1 MGGTVTVANTGVD
14 LPRVHMAGMDAHCD
28 PHVEVDQRGF
38 ASLLAP
44 DAAFPRLNIDG
55 SPEQLRD
62 LVLRPQAA
70 LVSQR

>member
-1 MGGTVTVANTGVD
+1 MGGAVTVANAGVD
-14 LPRVHMAGMDAHCD
+14 LPRIHVARIDAHGD

-62 LVLRPQAA
+62 PVLRPQAA